1 MNQRPRR
8 VRLVAAVAALTGSH
22 CHFHG
27 GGFCNRVLHAPRF
40 KFLKAIRMFVLS
52 ALLSGLVFGLG
63 LIVSGMA
70 NPAKVLGFLDLT
82 GEWDPSL
89 ALVMA
94 GAIAVG
100 FFAFLIAKNRKRS
113 FIGAEMKL
121 PTTSSIDNRLL
132 AGSALFGAGWG
143 IAGFCPG
150 PGLVALGMGE
160 PKAIVFVAAMLAGM
174 VIFSWL
180 EKRKSPA
187 VVNPANAA

>member
-1 MNQRPRR
+1 
-8 VRLVAAVAALTGSH
+8 
-22 CHFHG
+22 
-27 GGFCNRVLHAPRF
+27 
-40 KFLKAIRMFVLS
+40 MFALS
-52 ALLSGLVFGLG
+52 AWLSGLVFGLG

-70 NPAKVLGFLDLT
+70 NPAKVLGFLDLA

-89 ALVMA
+89 ALVMG
-94 GAIAVG
+94 GAVAVG

-121 PTTSSIDNRLL
+121 PTASAIDSRLL

-143 IAGFCPG
+143 VAGFCPG

-160 PKAIVFVAAMLAGM
+160 PKALVFVAAMLVGM

-187 VVNPANAA
+187 AVNAANAA